1 MDNRPIGVFD
11 SGLGGLTGV
20 RELRKRLP
28 HEEIIYFGDTG
39 RVPYGSRSPET
50 ILQYARQ
57 DVAFLLS
64 KNVKCI
70 MAACGTVSSTYPAAE
85 AAKLPVPYLG
95 VVDAAAREAAFAT
108 RNRRIGVIGTAATI
122 RSRSYEKLLRQLVPG
137 VEITAQACPLFVPLV
152 ENGYFGADNAVTR
165 LVARDYLKDI
175 RAAGVDTLILGCTH
189 YPLIAPIIA
198 DLMGPEVALID
209 PGRETAL
216 AARDALAS
224 AGLLRE
230 GRAGTARYYVSDTT
244 ESFAQLSDWFLG
256 EYAGGP
262 VTRISVD
269 GYPVEQ
275 GAST

>member
-1 MDNRPIGVFD
+1 MPY
-11 SGLGGLTGV
+11 TGV
-20 RELRKRLP
+20 
-28 HEEIIYFGDTG
+28 
-39 RVPYGSRSPET
+39 VQS
-50 ILQYARQ
+50 
-57 DVAFLLS
+57 
-64 KNVKCI
+64 
-70 MAACGTVSSTYPAAE
+70 
-85 AAKLPVPYLG
+85 
-95 VVDAAAREAAFAT
+95 AAAAAVRAT
-108 RNRRIGVIGTAATI
+108 RTGLIGVIGTPATVKSGSYNAAI
-122 RSRSYEKLLRQLVPG
+122 AALMPG
-137 VEITAQACPLFVPLV
+137 ARIVATACPLFVPLV

-269 GYPVEQ
+269 GYPAEQ

>member
-1 MDNRPIGVFD
+1 MDFRPVGIFD
-11 SGLGGLTGV
+11 SGMGGLTSV
-20 RELRKRLP
+20 RELRRLLP
-28 HEEIIYFGDTG
+28 GEDIAYLGDTA
-39 RVPYGSRSPET
+39 RVPYGGRSVEELRR
-50 ILQYARQ
+50 IAES
-57 DVAFLLS
+57 DVRFLRGRG
-64 KNVKCI
+64 VKA
-70 MAACGTVSSTYPAAE
+70 MLVACGTVSSNCLDYVQEKAGVPA
-85 AAKLPVPYLG
+85 LG
-95 VVDAAAREAAFAT
+95 VVKPTAREAAEAT
-108 RNRRIGVIGTAATI
+108 ENGRIGVLSTVATQ
-122 RSRSYEKLLRQLVPG
+122 RSGAFVRELKALEPGLEVFASGSPKL
-137 VEITAQACPLFVPLV
+137 VPLV
-152 ENGYFGADNAVTR
+152 EAGRADPEDPEVAAAVSEC
-165 LVARDYLKDI
+165 LAGLRD
-175 RAAGVDTLILGCTH
+175 AGVDTLILGCTH

>member
-1 MDNRPIGVFD
+1 MTERNAPGRGAPIGVFD
-11 SGLGGLTGV
+11 SGLGGLTAV
-20 RELRKRLP
+20 RELRRILP
-28 HEEIIYFGDTG
+28 GEDIVYFGDTG
-39 RVPYGSRSPET
+39 RVPYGTRGVDV
-50 ILQYARQ
+50 IVRYAKQ
-57 DVAFLLS
+57 DIAFLLEQ
-64 KNVKCI
+64 NVKYV
-70 MAACGTVSSTYPAAE
+70 MAACGTVSST
-85 AAKLPVPYLG
+85 LS
-95 VVDAAAREAAFAT
+95 VVQSAAAAAVRAT
-108 RNRRIGVIGTAATI
+108 RTGLIGVIGTPATVKSGSYNAAI
-122 RSRSYEKLLRQLVPG
+122 AALMPG
-137 VEITAQACPLFVPLV
+137 ARIVATACPLFVPLV

>member
-1 MDNRPIGVFD
+1 MKIAVTYENGNVFQ
-11 SGLGGLTGV
+11 
-20 RELRKRLP
+20 
-28 HEEIIYFGDTG
+28 HFGHT
-39 RVPYGSRSPET
+39 
-50 ILQYARQ
+50 RQ
-57 DVAFLLS
+57 F
-64 KNVKCI
+64 
-70 MAACGTVSSTYPAAE
+70 
-85 AAKLPVPYLG
+85 KL
-95 VVDAAAREAAFAT
+95 
-108 RNRRIGVIGTAATI
+108 
-122 RSRSYEKLLRQLVPG
+122 YE
-137 VEITAQACPLFVPLV
+137 V
-152 ENGYFGADNAVTR
+152 ENGAIQSERILEGDEAGHSA
-165 LVARDYLKDI
+165 LAAQLEQ
-175 RAAGVDTLILGCTH
+175 AGVDTLILGCTH